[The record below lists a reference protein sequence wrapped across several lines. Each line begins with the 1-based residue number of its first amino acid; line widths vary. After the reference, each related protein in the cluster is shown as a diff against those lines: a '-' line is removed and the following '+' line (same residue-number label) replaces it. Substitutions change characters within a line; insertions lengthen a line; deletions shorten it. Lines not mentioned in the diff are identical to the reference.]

1 MSQSSCLTPV
11 AITRYFRIL
20 PDPRRAG
27 KVQHPLINLIVMA
40 VCAVIAGADDFSEI
54 AAFAK
59 ERRDWFAKFLD
70 LSSGVPSHDTFSRV
84 FRVLDPLKFQTCL
97 VKWVTALHELTQ
109 GQIIAIDG
117 KVVREAFAR
126 STDQGPLTLVSA
138 WATANQI
145 CLGQVAGPA
154 GSNELGALPTL
165 LELLELKGAIVTL
178 DALGCQKNIVKQI
191 VEKGG
196 DYVISVKDNQAKLA
210 SVVEETIGKAL
221 EAASEETISKRVETD
236 VAVKGYQSKD
246 NDHGRAERRVCTV
259 VSAPEFA
266 DKKDWA
272 GIKTFAMVARE
283 YVDLDGKCHSGVRYF
298 VSSLPL
304 HRARTLFKAVRAHWT
319 VENQLHWRMDVIF
332 NEDASRSRLENAQ
345 ANLGMV
351 RRTALSMVKND
362 ETQKGSIKC
371 KRKSAGWNE
380 KKLEGVIFGRELGK
394 N

>member
-11 AITRYFRIL
+11 TITRYFRIL
-20 PDPRRAG
+20 RDPRRTG

-40 VCAVIAGADDFSEI
+40 VCAVIGGADDFSEI

-70 LSSGVPSHDTFSRV
+70 LSSGIPSHDTFNRV
-84 FRVLDPLKFQTCL
+84 FRVLDPVKFQICL
-97 VKWVTALHELTQ
+97 LKWVKALHELTQ

-138 WATANQI
+138 WATANQV
-145 CLGQVAGPA
+145 CLGQVSGSA
-154 GSNELGALPTL
+154 GSNELGALPEL
-165 LELLELKGAIVTL
+165 LGLLELKGAIITL

-191 VEKGG
+191 VEEGG
-196 DYVISVKDNQAKLA
+196 DYVISVKDNQPKLA

-221 EAASEETISKRVETD
+221 EEASEVTIGKGLETD
-236 VAVKGYQSKD
+236 VVAKEYQSKD
-246 NDHGRAERRVCTV
+246 NDHGRAERRMCTV
-259 VSAPEFA
+259 VSAPEFE
-266 DKKDWA
+266 DKKDWS

-283 YVDLDGKCHSGVRYF
+283 YVGLDGNCHRGVRYF

-304 HRARTLFKAVRAHWT
+304 YRARTLFKAVRAHWT

-332 NEDASRSRLENAQ
+332 NEDASRSRLENVQ

-362 ETQKGSIKC
+362 ENQKGSIKC

-380 KKLEGVIFGRELGK
+380 KKLEGVIFGRELGE